1 MRAGGRHQERPDVVL
16 IGPEYEY
23 LHEQHVA
30 SRSPYQHGEHCL
42 HDMLCAGRYPQA
54 MYITGYPPWHR
65 ENRENGPK
73 NPCQGKGREFGN
85 FAKAQGI
92 LFAQDV
98 NSLILKVKDIA
109 IFAAKTSHFL

>member
-1 MRAGGRHQERPDVVL
+1 MSNTWPAAAHTSTVSTVCTTCCVRADTHRPLYYRV
-16 IGPEYEY
+16 PA
-23 LHEQHVA
+23 Q
-30 SRSPYQHGEHCL
+30 
-42 HDMLCAGRYPQA
+42 
-54 MYITGYPPWHR
+54 HR

-109 IFAAKTSHFL
+109 IFAAKNFHFLYKLDMSAKSVLCV